1 MKPVVQVNLVSSQP
15 WVELLF
21 ISYEAKYDKKKKK
34 NASVLIEGRMELT
47 SLDWKICNSEHV
59 RYTEFSTR
67 CQSSWRTH
75 ETFESEAGALAS
87 VVLAELSKSFLTDQW
102 PDPSPLKYALTYLEW
117 VKDTSPHLNLTTA
130 SSGSLTDWSVHYIDL
145 PGRANI
151 FVHKMQ
157 RGWLSIDG
165 RREDHET
172 S

>member
-1 MKPVVQVNLVSSQP
+1 MICISGNMLCLLSLFNSISWKLKKINLS
-15 WVELLF
+15 LLNCF
-21 ISYEAKYDKKKKK
+21 A
-34 NASVLIEGRMELT
+34 
-47 SLDWKICNSEHV
+47 
-59 RYTEFSTR
+59 EFSTR
-67 CQSSWRTH
+67 CQPSWRTH

-87 VVLAELSKSFLTDQW
+87 VVVAELSKSFLTNQW

-117 VKDTSPHLNLTTA
+117 VKDTSPHFNLTTA